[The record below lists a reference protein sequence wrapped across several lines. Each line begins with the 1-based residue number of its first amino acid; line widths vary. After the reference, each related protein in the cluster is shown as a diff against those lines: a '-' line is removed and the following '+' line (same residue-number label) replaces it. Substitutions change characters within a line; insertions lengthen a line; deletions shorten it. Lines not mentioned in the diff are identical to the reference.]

1 MQWQWQMPPLTR
13 PPCSSALETALTPLV
28 DTLVDTLV
36 DAITP
41 PDGAGLR
48 HRGYAD

>member
-36 DAITP
+36 DASTA
-41 PDGAGLR
+41 PDAADLSCG
-48 HRGYAD
+48 GYAV